1 MTESLASAS
10 LHTIELRIDGM
21 HCGGC
26 TGRVQRA
33 LAGVP
38 GVVDATVDLERQA
51 ATITARETVEPARLV
66 DAVGAAGYRATVREA
81 VAGSDAMA
89 AQAGHEASPG
99 AAATVLLDIDGMTCA
114 SCVSRVEKALAK
126 VPGVTHASVNLA
138 TERATVDAS
147 ADVSAARLVEAVE
160 QAGYQATPIE
170 SARAVATSE
179 PVDHKASRSVE
190 LDIDGMTCASCVS
203 RVEKALAKVPG
214 VARATVNL
222 ATERATVD
230 ASADVSTARLAEA
243 VEQAGYRATPVES
256 APSAMTATPV
266 DHKAAHSV
274 ELDIDG
280 MTCASCVS
288 RVEKALAKVPGV
300 THASVNLA
308 TERATVEASADVSAA
323 RLAEAVEQAGHRAT
337 PVQPAPSAA
346 TSEPV
351 DHKATHSV
359 ELDIDGMT
367 CASCVSRVEKALAK
381 VPGVTHASV
390 NLATERA
397 TVEASADV
405 SAARLAEAIEQA
417 GYRAT
422 PVESAPSPA
431 RSTSAEREAT
441 HSIDLDIGG
450 MTCASCVSRVERAL
464 EKVPGVTH
472 ASVNLA
478 TERASVR
485 AAGPLDADALIAAVT
500 TAGYRAT
507 PAPTPAAAA
516 AAAADA
522 NAAASSA
529 PAAPDRDARK
539 RQEALRE
546 RNLVIASAVL
556 SAPLVA
562 PMLAAPLGIDA
573 MLPGWLQLVLASIV
587 QFGFGARFYRAAW
600 HAVKARA
607 GNMDLLVA
615 LGTSAAY
622 GLSLWML
629 LRDPAHPGH
638 LYFEASAVIV
648 TLVRFG
654 KWLEA
659 RAKRQTNDAIRALN
673 ALRPDRARIVDNGV
687 ERDVPLAQVRVGTIV
702 SVRPGERLPV
712 DGRVV
717 SGRSHVDES
726 LITGESLPVPK
737 DDGDAVTAGSINGEG
752 ALVVETTAIGAETT
766 LARIIRLVES
776 AQAEKAPIQR
786 LVDRVSAVFVPAILG
801 IAVLTLVGWLLA
813 GAGAETAILNA
824 VAVLVIACPCALGL
838 ATPAAIMAG
847 TGVAARH
854 GVLIKDAQAL
864 ELAQRATVIAF
875 DKTGTLT
882 EGKPSVT
889 AFDAVDVPRDDAL
902 ALAAAVQRH
911 SDHPLARA
919 VVAAYDAQRNAQAA
933 PVATDARAVAGRG
946 VEARVDGRLLALGS
960 TRWRDELGIVVP
972 PALDARAAELE
983 RAGNTISW
991 LMHADAPRAAI
1002 ALIAFGDTV
1011 KPGARD
1017 AIAALADRHVASV
1030 LVTGDNRGS
1039 AAAVAAALGI
1049 DEVHAQV
1056 LPDDKARV
1064 VASLK
1069 REHGGVI
1076 AMVGDGIN
1084 DAPALA
1090 AADVGIAMA
1099 TGTDVAM
1106 HTAGITLMR
1115 GDPALVADAI
1125 DISKR
1130 TYRKIQQNLFWAF
1143 VYNLIGVPLAAL
1155 GWLNPVIA
1163 GAAMAFSSVS
1173 VVTNALL
1180 LRRWKGR
1187 AR

>member
-1 MTESLASAS
+1 MTEPLASAG
-10 LHTIELRIDGM
+10 LQTIELAVDGM

-26 TGRVQRA
+26 TGRVERA
-33 LAGVP
+33 LAAVP
-38 GVVDATVDLERQA
+38 GVVEAAVDLDAQA
-51 ATITARETVEPARLV
+51 ATVTAQDTVEPAQLV

-81 VAGSDAMA
+81 AFEAVAA
-89 AQAGHEASPG
+89 AQAHHAPRVEALHAAP
-99 AAATVLLDIDGMTCA
+99 AAPPAPAATIELEIDGMTCA

-126 VPGVTHASVNLA
+126 VPGVTRASVNLA
-138 TERATVDAS
+138 TERATIDA
-147 ADVSAARLVEAVE
+147 APDVSA
-160 QAGYQATPIE
+160 
-170 SARAVATSE
+170 S
-179 PVDHKASRSVE
+179 
-190 LDIDGMTCASCVS
+190 
-203 RVEKALAKVPG
+203 
-214 VARATVNL
+214 
-222 ATERATVD
+222 
-230 ASADVSTARLAEA
+230 RLAEA
-243 VEQAGYRATPVES
+243 VQQAGYGATAVAATP
-256 APSAMTATPV
+256 PP
-266 DHKAAHSV
+266 AA
-274 ELDIDG
+274 
-280 MTCASCVS
+280 S
-288 RVEKALAKVPGV
+288 R
-300 THASVNLA
+300 
-308 TERATVEASADVSAA
+308 
-323 RLAEAVEQAGHRAT
+323 
-337 PVQPAPSAA
+337 
-346 TSEPV
+346 
-351 DHKATHSV
+351 
-359 ELDIDGMT
+359 
-367 CASCVSRVEKALAK
+367 
-381 VPGVTHASV
+381 
-390 NLATERA
+390 
-397 TVEASADV
+397 
-405 SAARLAEAIEQA
+405 
-417 GYRAT
+417 
-422 PVESAPSPA
+422 
-431 RSTSAEREAT
+431 
-441 HSIDLDIGG
+441 DLEFDIGG
-450 MTCASCVSRVERAL
+450 MTCASCAGRVEKAL
-464 EKVPGVTH
+464 AAVPGVAR

-478 TERASVR
+478 TERASVHG
-485 AAGPLDADALIAAVT
+485 AGALDAAALIAAVT
-500 TAGYRAT
+500 TAGYRASL
-507 PAPTPAAAA
+507 A
-516 AAAADA
+516 
-522 NAAASSA
+522 
-529 PAAPDRDARK
+529 AAPDAATGGAAEVSASDAAQAPESRK
-539 RQEALRE
+539 RREAIRE
-546 RNLVIASAVL
+546 RNLVIGSAVL
-556 SAPLVA
+556 SAPLIVPMLVA
-562 PMLAAPLGIDA
+562 PFGIDA

-600 HAVKARA
+600 HAVKART

-615 LGTSAAY
+615 LGTSAAF

-629 LRDPAHPGH
+629 VRDPVDPGH

-659 RAKRQTNDAIRALN
+659 RAKRQTTEAIRALN
-673 ALRPDRARIVDNGV
+673 ALRPDRARVVEHGV
-687 ERDVPLAQVRVGTIV
+687 ERDVPLAQVRVGTTV
-702 SVRPGERLPV
+702 SIRPGERVPV
-712 DGRVV
+712 DGRIV

-737 DDGDAVTAGSINGEG
+737 DDGDPVTAGSINGEG
-752 ALVVETTAIGAETT
+752 ALVVATTAIGAETT

-786 LVDRVSAVFVPAILG
+786 LVDRVSEVFVPAILG
-801 IAVLTLVGWLLA
+801 IAVLTLIGWLIA
-813 GAGAETAILNA
+813 GAGTETAILNA

-864 ELAQRATVIAF
+864 ELAQRTTVIAF

-889 AFDAVDVPRDDAL
+889 AFDAVGVPREQAL
-902 ALAAAVQRH
+902 ALAAAVQRQ

-919 VVAAYDAQRNAQAA
+919 VVAAHEADVVARGVAA
-933 PVATDARAVAGRG
+933 GSTDIVAADARAVAGRG
-946 VEARVDGRLLALGS
+946 VQAHVDGQLLALGS

-972 PALDARAAELE
+972 PELDARAAELE
-983 RAGNTISW
+983 HAGNTISW
-991 LMHADAPRAAI
+991 LMRADAPRALL

-1017 AIAALADRHVASV
+1017 AIAALSARGVASV

-1039 AAAVAAALGI
+1039 AAAVAASLGI
-1049 DEVHAQV
+1049 GEVHAQV

-1064 VASLK
+1064 VAELK
-1069 REHGGVI
+1069 RTHGGVV

>member
-1 MTESLASAS
+1 MRESADTSGRHADAAATASPAAPA
-10 LHTIELRIDGM
+10 TAPIELEIEGM
-21 HCGGC
+21 TCASC
-26 TGRVQRA
+26 VARVEKA

-38 GVVDATVDLERQA
+38 GVTR
-51 ATITARETVEPARLV
+51 
-66 DAVGAAGYRATVREA
+66 
-81 VAGSDAMA
+81 
-89 AQAGHEASPG
+89 
-99 AAATVLLDIDGMTCA
+99 
-114 SCVSRVEKALAK
+114 
-126 VPGVTHASVNLA
+126 ASVNLA
-138 TERATVDAS
+138 TERATVDA
-147 ADVSAARLVEAVE
+147 AAGVTTAQLVDAVR
-160 QAGYQATPIE
+160 QAGYQAMP
-170 SARAVATSE
+170 VAE
-179 PVDHKASRSVE
+179 PEPAIAPAAALGAIE
-190 LDIDGMTCASCVS
+190 LDIGGMTCASCAG
-203 RVEKALAKVPG
+203 RVEKALSNVPG
-214 VARATVNL
+214 VAR
-222 ATERATVD
+222 
-230 ASADVSTARLAEA
+230 
-243 VEQAGYRATPVES
+243 
-256 APSAMTATPV
+256 
-266 DHKAAHSV
+266 
-274 ELDIDG
+274 
-280 MTCASCVS
+280 
-288 RVEKALAKVPGV
+288 
-300 THASVNLA
+300 ASVNLA
-308 TERATVEASADVSAA
+308 TERATVHGAA
-323 RLAEAVEQAGHRAT
+323 PLA
-337 PVQPAPSAA
+337 PA
-346 TSEPV
+346 
-351 DHKATHSV
+351 
-359 ELDIDGMT
+359 
-367 CASCVSRVEKALAK
+367 
-381 VPGVTHASV
+381 
-390 NLATERA
+390 
-397 TVEASADV
+397 
-405 SAARLAEAIEQA
+405 
-417 GYRAT
+417 
-422 PVESAPSPA
+422 
-431 RSTSAEREAT
+431 
-441 HSIDLDIGG
+441 
-450 MTCASCVSRVERAL
+450 
-464 EKVPGVTH
+464 
-472 ASVNLA
+472 
-478 TERASVR
+478 
-485 AAGPLDADALIAAVT
+485 ALIAAVT
-500 TAGYRAT
+500 AAGYRASRVAAP
-507 PAPTPAAAA
+507 PAGASGLPAAAG
-516 AAAADA
+516 
-522 NAAASSA
+522 A
-529 PAAPDRDARK
+529 PASQKPGATNADTRK
-539 RQEALRE
+539 RREAIRE
-546 RNLVIASAVL
+546 RNLVIAAALL
-556 SAPLVA
+556 SAPLIA
-562 PMLAAPLGIDA
+562 PMFAAPFGVDA
-573 MLPGWLQLVLASIV
+573 MLNGWLQLVLASLV
-587 QFGFGARFYRAAW
+587 QFGFGARFSRAAW
-600 HAVKARA
+600 HAIKARA

-629 LRDPAHPGH
+629 LRDPMHPGH
-638 LYFEASAVIV
+638 LYFEASAVII

-659 RAKRQTNDAIRALN
+659 RAKRQTTEAIRALN
-673 ALRPDRARIVDNGV
+673 ALRPDRARIVEHGV
-687 ERDVPLAQVRVGTIV
+687 ERDVPLAQVRVGTAV
-702 SVRPGERLPV
+702 SIRPGERVPV

-717 SGRSHVDES
+717 SGRSHIDES
-726 LITGESLPVPK
+726 LITGESLPVAK
-737 DDGDAVTAGSINGEG
+737 DDGDPVTAGSINGEG

-801 IAVLTLVGWLLA
+801 IAALTLIGWLIA

-889 AFDAVDVPRDDAL
+889 AFDAVGLPRDEAL

-919 VVAAYDAQRNAQAA
+919 VVAAHHADVAARGGATSA

-946 VEARVDGRLLALGS
+946 VEARVAGRLLALGS
-960 TRWRDELGIVVP
+960 TRWRDELGIAVP

-991 LMHADAPRAAI
+991 LMRADAPRAPL

-1017 AIAALADRHVASV
+1017 AIAALAARGVASV

-1039 AAAVAAALGI
+1039 AAAVAASLGI
-1049 DEVHAQV
+1049 GEVHAQV

-1064 VASLK
+1064 VAALK
-1069 REHGGVI
+1069 RTHDGIV

-1115 GDPALVADAI
+1115 GDPSLVADAI
-1125 DISKR
+1125 DISTR

-1143 VYNLIGVPLAAL
+1143 VYNLVGVPLAAL

>member
-1 MTESLASAS
+1 MRESADTSGRHADAAATASPAAPA
-10 LHTIELRIDGM
+10 TAPIELEIEGM
-21 HCGGC
+21 TCASC
-26 TGRVQRA
+26 VARVEKA

-38 GVVDATVDLERQA
+38 GVTR
-51 ATITARETVEPARLV
+51 
-66 DAVGAAGYRATVREA
+66 
-81 VAGSDAMA
+81 
-89 AQAGHEASPG
+89 
-99 AAATVLLDIDGMTCA
+99 
-114 SCVSRVEKALAK
+114 
-126 VPGVTHASVNLA
+126 ASVNLA
-138 TERATVDAS
+138 TERATVDA
-147 ADVSAARLVEAVE
+147 AAGVTTAQLVDAVR
-160 QAGYQATPIE
+160 QAGYQATP
-170 SARAVATSE
+170 VAE
-179 PVDHKASRSVE
+179 PEPAIAPDAALGAIE
-190 LDIDGMTCASCVS
+190 LDIGGMTCASCAG
-203 RVEKALAKVPG
+203 RVEKALA
-214 VARATVNL
+214 N
-222 ATERATVD
+222 
-230 ASADVSTARLAEA
+230 
-243 VEQAGYRATPVES
+243 
-256 APSAMTATPV
+256 
-266 DHKAAHSV
+266 
-274 ELDIDG
+274 
-280 MTCASCVS
+280 
-288 RVEKALAKVPGV
+288 VPGV
-300 THASVNLA
+300 TRASVNLA
-308 TERATVEASADVSAA
+308 TERATVHGAA
-323 RLAEAVEQAGHRAT
+323 
-337 PVQPAPSAA
+337 
-346 TSEPV
+346 
-351 DHKATHSV
+351 
-359 ELDIDGMT
+359 
-367 CASCVSRVEKALAK
+367 
-381 VPGVTHASV
+381 
-390 NLATERA
+390 
-397 TVEASADV
+397 
-405 SAARLAEAIEQA
+405 
-417 GYRAT
+417 
-422 PVESAPSPA
+422 
-431 RSTSAEREAT
+431 
-441 HSIDLDIGG
+441 
-450 MTCASCVSRVERAL
+450 
-464 EKVPGVTH
+464 
-472 ASVNLA
+472 
-478 TERASVR
+478 
-485 AAGPLDADALIAAVT
+485 PLDPAALIAAVT
-500 TAGYRAT
+500 AAGYRASRVAAP
-507 PAPTPAAAA
+507 PAGASGLPAAAG
-516 AAAADA
+516 
-522 NAAASSA
+522 A
-529 PAAPDRDARK
+529 PASQKPGATDADTRK
-539 RQEALRE
+539 RREAIRE
-546 RNLVIASAVL
+546 RNLVIAAALL
-556 SAPLVA
+556 SAPLIA
-562 PMLAAPLGIDA
+562 PMFAAPFGVDA
-573 MLPGWLQLVLASIV
+573 MLNGWLQLVLASLV

-600 HAVKARA
+600 HAIKARA

-629 LRDPAHPGH
+629 LRDPMHPGH
-638 LYFEASAVIV
+638 LYFEASAVII

-659 RAKRQTNDAIRALN
+659 RAKRQTTEAIRALN
-673 ALRPDRARIVDNGV
+673 ALRPDRARIVEHGV
-687 ERDVPLAQVRVGTIV
+687 ERDVPLAQVRVGTAV
-702 SVRPGERLPV
+702 SIRPGERVPV

-717 SGRSHVDES
+717 SGRSHIDES
-726 LITGESLPVPK
+726 LITGESLPVAK
-737 DDGDAVTAGSINGEG
+737 DDGDPVTAGSINGEG

-801 IAVLTLVGWLLA
+801 IAALTLIGWLIA

-889 AFDAVDVPRDDAL
+889 AFDAVGLPRDEAL

-919 VVAAYDAQRNAQAA
+919 VVAAHHADVAARGGATSA

-946 VEARVDGRLLALGS
+946 VEARVAGRLLALGS
-960 TRWRDELGIVVP
+960 TRWRDELGIAVP

-991 LMHADAPRAAI
+991 LMRADGPRAPL

-1017 AIAALADRHVASV
+1017 AIAALAARGVASA

-1039 AAAVAAALGI
+1039 AAAVAASLGI
-1049 DEVHAQV
+1049 GEVHAQV

-1064 VASLK
+1064 VAALK
-1069 REHGGVI
+1069 RTHDGIV

-1115 GDPALVADAI
+1115 GDPSLVADAI

-1143 VYNLIGVPLAAL
+1143 VYNLVGVPLAAL